1 MGLRGRSLKSLFLGL
16 GGHPLLRS
24 TRSAK
29 EGVSPQFHLT
39 RSPLVEFEK
48 MLYNKLIKNKRRNK
62 IWRQKLLEKHYQQ
75 LFVN

>member
-48 MLYNKLIKNKRRNK
+48 MLYNKLIKIRGGKKYGCKNYWRN
-62 IWRQKLLEKHYQQ
+62 IASSYL
-75 LFVN
+75 